1 MESTLDTFFKG
12 VTGVARQTVWKKIL
26 HWRSQNDFIT
36 QAASSPSSA
45 SNRTIRSTGPG
56 TTLDSV
62 AEENIANWVCQ
73 LRSDGVPVSRLL
85 LSCKALEVA
94 KDLGL
99 STAQFKASPSRIQSV
114 IQEHAI
120 EDIYNAD
127 QTGINYEYL
136 PKETINAKGAKTVWI
151 KCAGHEKDRMT
162 AMLLADSKGNKYPLF
177 LVLKSMESK
186 VKKVVQENLTTRK
199 NNKPVL
205 LLWDDFSAHFTEDV
219 VAYAKTVNVV
229 LEKIPPTFTWIC
241 QPANVA
247 WMKPLKA
254 CLRRKWVDHLRA
266 EIDGSKMSD
275 EPFKLRAP
283 DRFELVEWVNDAWD
297 SIARRTIISGF
308 EKCHIIQNANQETQG
323 VHHRNGIDFQDDETL
338 DSSNHDDVTAAANVL
353 ESLLQMDVVNVEI
366 LALADEQEELALSD
380 LDASLVD
387 GQTSKP

>member
-1 MESTLDTFFKG
+1 
-12 VTGVARQTVWKKIL
+12 
-26 HWRSQNDFIT
+26 
-36 QAASSPSSA
+36 
-45 SNRTIRSTGPG
+45 
-56 TTLDSV
+56 
-62 AEENIANWVCQ
+62 
-73 LRSDGVPVSRLL
+73 
-85 LSCKALEVA
+85 ALEVA
-94 KDLGL
+94 KDLRL

-162 AMLLADSKGNKYPLF
+162 AMLLAESKGNKYPLF